1 MSTDMSKPCSHAS
14 TVNQARKHALSEQ
27 LPVSCRCEPPSLND
41 SSSDFAILDY
51 KQLLVD
57 VCSKPEYGNLNKT
70 VSFEPVQLPP
80 R

>member
-14 TVNQARKHALSEQ
+14 TVNQARRHALSEQ
-27 LPVSCRCEPPSLND
+27 LPVSRQHEPPIAND
-41 SSSDFAILDY
+41 SSSDSAILDY
-51 KQLLVD
+51 KQLLAD

-70 VSFEPVQLPP
+70 VSFEPVQYPP